1 MAATE
6 RAGELFTPPRWHLRV
21 RHVGQ
26 NILKFIQTK
35 PLGAMGAFIIIFMTF
50 LAVFPYLVA
59 PYDPLEFAG
68 LPHASPSA
76 DFVVGTDEL
85 GRDVMSRTLWAT
97 RNSMRIGV
105 VAVLLGKTI
114 ALIVGMMSAY
124 FGGPVDLIT
133 QRLVDAL
140 IAFPGLIIALFW
152 VAMFEPGVQTVTFA
166 ITIGLIPG
174 SIRVIRS
181 RVLSIK
187 ETTYVE
193 SARAIGAGAPRILF
207 RHILPNVTALY
218 MVIISLSVGG
228 AILVESSLAF
238 LGLGVSPENPTW
250 GNMVQ
255 TSTKNLFLTGWWLP
269 LPPSAGLAL
278 CVYGFNMLG
287 DALRDVLDPRLR
299 GSRAAGIR
307 T

>member
-1 MAATE
+1 
-6 RAGELFTPPRWHLRV
+6 
-21 RHVGQ
+21 
-26 NILKFIQTK
+26 
-35 PLGAMGAFIIIFMTF
+35 
-50 LAVFPYLVA
+50 
-59 PYDPLEFAG
+59 
-68 LPHASPSA
+68 
-76 DFVVGTDEL
+76 
-85 GRDVMSRTLWAT
+85 
-97 RNSMRIGV
+97 
-105 VAVLLGKTI
+105 
-114 ALIVGMMSAY
+114 
-124 FGGPVDLIT
+124 
-133 QRLVDAL
+133 
-140 IAFPGLIIALFW
+140 
-152 VAMFEPGVQTVTFA
+152 
-166 ITIGLIPG
+166 
-174 SIRVIRS
+174 
-181 RVLSIK
+181 
-187 ETTYVE
+187 
-193 SARAIGAGAPRILF
+193 
-207 RHILPNVTALY
+207 

>member
-1 MAATE
+1 
-6 RAGELFTPPRWHLRV
+6 
-21 RHVGQ
+21 
-26 NILKFIQTK
+26 
-35 PLGAMGAFIIIFMTF
+35 MGGFIIIFMTF
-50 LAVFPYLVA
+50 LAVFPHLIA

-68 LPHASPSA
+68 LPHAKPGS
-76 DFVVGTDEL
+76 DFFVGTDEL

-114 ALIVGMMSAY
+114 ALVVGMMSAY
-124 FGGPVDLIT
+124 FGGPFDLIT
-133 QRLVDAL
+133 QRLVD
-140 IAFPGLIIALFW
+140 AFPGLIIALFW
-152 VAMFEPGVQTVTFA
+152 VAIFEPGIQTVTFA

-193 SARAIGAGAPRILF
+193 SARAIGASAPRILL
-207 RHILPNVTALY
+207 RHILPNITALY
-218 MVIISLSVGG
+218 IVIISLSVGG
-228 AILVESSLAF
+228 AILVESSLSF

-287 DALRDVLDPRLR
+287 DGLRDVLDPRLR

>member
-6 RAGELFTPPRWHLRV
+6 RVGELFASPRWQFRI
-21 RHVGQ
+21 RHVGR
-26 NILKFIQTK
+26 NILGFIQAK
-35 PLGAMGAFIIIFMTF
+35 PLGAVGAFIILSMTF
-50 LAVFPYLVA
+50 VALFPYLVA
-59 PYDPLEFAG
+59 PYNPLEFAG
-68 LPHASPSA
+68 LPHASPGS

-105 VAVLLGKTI
+105 VAVMLGKTI

-124 FGGPVDLIT
+124 FGGPFDLLT

-152 VAMFEPGVQTVTFA
+152 VAIFEPGIQTVTFA

-193 SARAIGAGAPRILF
+193 SARAIGAGPPRILF
-207 RHILPNVTALY
+207 RHILPNITALY

-228 AILVESSLAF
+228 AILVESSLSF

-287 DALRDVLDPRLR
+287 DAMRDVLDPRLR

>member
-6 RAGELFTPPRWHLRV
+6 RAGELFSTPRWHGRV
-21 RHVGQ
+21 RHFALNVV
-26 NILKFIQTK
+26 KFVQAK
-35 PLGAMGAFIIIFMTF
+35 PLGAVGAFIILFMTF
-50 LAVFPYLVA
+50 LAIFPYVIA
-59 PYDPLEFAG
+59 PHDPLEFVG
-68 LPHASPSA
+68 TPHADPSR

-114 ALIVGMMSAY
+114 ALLVGMMSAY

-133 QRLVDAL
+133 QRFVDAL

-152 VAMFEPGVQTVTFA
+152 VAIFEPGIQTVTFA

-287 DALRDVLDPRLR
+287 DAMRDVLDPKLR
-299 GSRAAGIR
+299 GR
-307 T
+307 